1 MMHRNVNKFRF
12 SKTPQIIPL
21 LPNIPKVNKML
32 YKKKDENLQE
42 KKKIEKFYREKVHW
56 KVLKNGAALLHFLLP

>member
-1 MMHRNVNKFRF
+1 M
-12 SKTPQIIPL
+12 KTNTL

-42 KKKIEKFYREKVHW
+42 KRKLKSSIGKKSIEKY
-56 KVLKNGAALLHFLLP
+56 

>member
-1 MMHRNVNKFRF
+1 
-12 SKTPQIIPL
+12 
-21 LPNIPKVNKML
+21 ML